1 MKRIAESN
9 TVVISSDIEGKKN
22 PQANGWVIIRP
33 AVKPKQ
39 TNLQQLRKAALE
51 EAHEK
56 EYRIYIRGI
65 RKWVAVDREYYI
77 EYRRETG
84 AFKKKQYRHGMC
96 ACPFGKEYM
105 CDCDCLTCPFYRKEM
120 MVSLDAPITDDEGNE
135 DTPMDRL
142 VDVDSLTPEEAL
154 LQKDETET
162 LHKATEQL
170 SPTQQVVVRMMMD
183 DKTQVEVAHALGLKT
198 QSTVSFHKEK
208 ALDSLR
214 CFMGQE

>member
-1 MKRIAESN
+1 
-9 TVVISSDIEGKKN
+9 
-22 PQANGWVIIRP
+22 
-33 AVKPKQ
+33 
-39 TNLQQLRKAALE
+39 
-51 EAHEK
+51 
-56 EYRIYIRGI
+56 
-65 RKWVAVDREYYI
+65 
-77 EYRRETG
+77 
-84 AFKKKQYRHGMC
+84 
-96 ACPFGKEYM
+96 
-105 CDCDCLTCPFYRKEM
+105 M

-162 LHKATEQL
+162 LHKAIEQL
-170 SPTQQVVVRMMMD
+170 SPTQQIVVRMMMD
-183 DKTQVEVAHALGLKT
+183 DKTQLEVAHALGLKT